1 MTCRELSGAGLG
13 PTPDNMN
20 SINNNTELSSHEGTR
35 SEFNPGKAVIK
46 LGIDVH
52 QECYVVVCQEGG
64 GNPKPAQRFKKEAF
78 LHWAAKLGQRSDA
91 QIHAVYEACGFGF
104 GLQRALTALGI
115 ACHVVCP
122 QKLDE
127 QNKRV
132 KTDGLDAKALCLKLD
147 RFVEGNREAL
157 AIVRVPTPEE
167 EQLRAIHRQREQLVR
182 ARKRLEAQ
190 GRSLMVNHGIEP
202 IQRWWKARTFAA
214 LAVPQWIKELL
225 AHSQPILL
233 ALEARIRALTVQL
246 QGSAALNQPRGLG
259 AMTSVV
265 IDREIGNWNRFANR
279 REVGSYT
286 GLCPGEYSSGTK
298 RLQGCVTKHGNPRL
312 RAALVEL
319 AWRLVRFQPN
329 YKPVVKWSRIL
340 RKGALA
346 TGAARKKAIVA
357 VARQLA
363 VDLWRIR
370 TGRLNAQTLGLE
382 I

>member
-1 MTCRELSGAGLG
+1 MTCRELPGAGLG

-20 SINNNTELSSHEGTR
+20 KCLYTELSSHEGTR
-35 SEFNPGKAVIK
+35 SEFNPSKAVIK

-52 QECYVVVCQEGG
+52 QGHYVVVVQEGG
-64 GNPKPAQRFKKEAF
+64 GNPKPGQRFKKETF
-78 LHWAAKLGQRSDA
+78 LCWVAKLKQKSGA
-91 QIHAVYEACGFGF
+91 EIYAVYEACGFGF
-104 GLQRALTALGI
+104 GLQRQLTALGI
-115 ACHVVCP
+115 ACYVVCP

-127 QNKRV
+127 GNKRV

-157 AIVRVPTPEE
+157 ALVRVPSEGE
-167 EQLRAIHRQREQLVR
+167 EQLRAIHRQREQLVK

-202 IQRWWKARTFAA
+202 VRSWWKRRTFATLVMPA
-214 LAVPQWIKELL
+214 WMKELL
-225 AHSQPILL
+225 NNSQPLLL
-233 ALEARIRALTVQL
+233 ALEEKIRALTVQL
-246 QGSAALNQPRGLG
+246 QVAASPHQPRGLG

-265 IDREIGNWNRFANR
+265 IDREVGNWTRFRNR
-279 REVGSYT
+279 RQVSSYT
-286 GLCPGEYSSGTK
+286 GLCSGEYSSGQT
-298 RLQGCVTKHGNPRL
+298 RLQTCVTKHGNPRL

-319 AWRLVRFQPN
+319 AWRLVRFQPQ
-329 YKPVVKWSRIL
+329 YKPVVKWRRVL
-340 RKGALA
+340 AKGALA

-370 TGRLNAQTLGLE
+370 TGRLNPEQLGLS

>member
-1 MTCRELSGAGLG
+1 M
-13 PTPDNMN
+13 
-20 SINNNTELSSHEGTR
+20 NNTIKVELSSHEGTR
-35 SEFNPGKAVIK
+35 SEFNPGKAAIK

-52 QECYVVVCQEGG
+52 QEFYVVVVQEGG

-78 LHWAAKLGQRSDA
+78 LCWVAKLKQKSGA
-91 QIHAVYEACGFGF
+91 EIHAVYEACGFGF
-104 GLQRALTALGI
+104 GLQRQLAALGI
-115 ACHVVCP
+115 ECHVVCP

-127 QNKRV
+127 RNKRV

-157 AIVRVPTPEE
+157 ALVRVPTPEE
-167 EQLRAIHRQREQLVR
+167 EQLRAIHRQREQLVKT
-182 ARKRLEAQ
+182 RKRLEAQ

-202 IQRWWKARTFAA
+202 VKSWWKRRTFAA
-214 LAVPQWIKELL
+214 LMVPGWMRELL
-225 AHSQPILL
+225 NNSQPVLL
-233 ALEARIRALTVQL
+233 ALEEKIRALTVKL
-246 QGSAALNQPRGLG
+246 QAAAGPGQPRGLG

-265 IDREIGNWNRFANR
+265 IDREVGNWTRFRNR
-279 REVGSYT
+279 RQVGSYT
-286 GLCPGEYSSGTK
+286 GLCSGEYSSGQT
-298 RLQGCVTKHGNPRL
+298 RLQTCVTKHGNPRL

-319 AWRLVRFQPN
+319 SWRLVRFQPK
-329 YKPVVKWSRIL
+329 YKAVVKWRRVL
-340 RKGALA
+340 QKGALA

-370 TGRLNAQTLGLE
+370 TGRLQAEQLGLN